1 MNGRLHTDLR
11 TRADRLEPWDLDVD
25 SLVAA
30 GDRRL
35 RRRRI
40 GVVGA
45 GVAVAAAALTV
56 ATVVGIG
63 GRGSSAVDPGFSSGH
78 TRAHTRDHTGDTTG
92 ETTGSASLVHTR
104 YFEVPRPPEGFHV
117 VGSLPGFA
125 AITRDGTVDDLYRDT
140 ETNLPQADITQI
152 MRIQLYG
159 YAADP
164 LERQQDPSLGEATHY
179 DGRTFFHNTTWD
191 PDVDYVQYQRQDGS
205 WLRLQYPKQS
215 HFATQDMVEYLDRV
229 EVNRGAV
236 PMGTGEPRG

>member
-1 MNGRLHTDLR
+1 MTGQLHDTLHM
-11 TRADRLEPWDLDVD
+11 RADELETWEPDLD
-25 SLVAA
+25 SIVAA

-35 RRRRI
+35 RRGRI
-40 GVVGA
+40 GFVGA

-56 ATVVGIG
+56 AAVVGIG
-63 GRGSSAVDPGFSSGH
+63 DRPSSAVDPGFSSGH
-78 TRAHTRDHTGDTTG
+78 TRAHTRDHAAD
-92 ETTGSASLVHTR
+92 TTGSATLVHTR
-104 YFEVPRPPEGFHV
+104 YFEVPQPPDGFHV

-140 ETNLPQADITQI
+140 ETDLPQADITQI

-164 LERQQDPSLGEATHY
+164 LEKQQDPSLGETTRY

-191 PDVDYVQYQRQDGS
+191 SQVDYVQYQRQDGS

-215 HFATQDMVEYLDRV
+215 HFATQDMVEYLDQV
-229 EVNRGAV
+229 EVNPGAV
-236 PMGTGEPRG
+236 PMWTGEPRG